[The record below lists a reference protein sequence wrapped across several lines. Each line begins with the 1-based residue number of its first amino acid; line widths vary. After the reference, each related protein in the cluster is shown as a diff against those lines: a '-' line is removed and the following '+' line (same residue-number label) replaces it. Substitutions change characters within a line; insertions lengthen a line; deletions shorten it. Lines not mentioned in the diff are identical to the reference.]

1 MSKRKGKS
9 LEEKRSCL
17 LSIYHETCV
26 PYNLKEI
33 EKEGS
38 RKGVVQQS
46 IKDVNT
52 SLVDDSLI
60 TTDKIGSGVFF
71 WSFPSAALH
80 SKKKTKESL
89 ENQLNNS
96 IINDNILKESL
107 REEWKTRLS
116 DDRHEKLKRL
126 EELHNLENK
135 LKTELEK
142 NKANDPVEIKK
153 MEVLAVSLKDSA
165 NRWVDNTWALKTF
178 LTRKRGISSKEADK
192 WLGLKDDFDYFEDSH
207 AFAANKKLKR

>member
-1 MSKRKGKS
+1 MGKKGKS

-33 EKEGS
+33 EKAGS
-38 RKGVVQQS
+38 AKGVVQQS

-52 SLVDDSLI
+52 SLMDDSLI
-60 TTDKIGSGVFF
+60 TTDKIGSGIFF

-80 SKKKTKESL
+80 SKKRAKEML
-89 ENQLNNS
+89 ENQLNFS
-96 IINDNILKESL
+96 VANDNVLKQSL
-107 REEWKTRLS
+107 REEFKTRLS
-116 DDRHEKLKRL
+116 EDRPEKMKRI
-126 EELHNLENK
+126 EELKGLENK
-135 LKTELEK
+135 LNMELEK
-142 NKANDPVEIKK
+142 NKANDPAEIKK
-153 MEVLAVSLKDSA
+153 MEVLAMSLMDSA

-192 WLGLKDDFDYFEDSH
+192 YLGLKDDFDYFEDSQ
-207 AFAANKKLKR
+207 AFATNKKQKR